1 MVSTTRRDGEN
12 QALRDVETRLARK
25 FPEVPP
31 EVVASAVT
39 EASDSLDGP
48 IRAFVP
54 LLVEHAARD
63 RITLF
68 SRGKVTAP
76 A

>member
-1 MVSTTRRDGEN
+1 MSTTRPDGEN

-25 FPEVPP
+25 FPDVPP

-39 EASDSLDGP
+39 EASASLDGP
-48 IRAFVP
+48 IRAYVP

-63 RITLF
+63 LITRVA
-68 SRGKVTAP
+68 RGKVPAP